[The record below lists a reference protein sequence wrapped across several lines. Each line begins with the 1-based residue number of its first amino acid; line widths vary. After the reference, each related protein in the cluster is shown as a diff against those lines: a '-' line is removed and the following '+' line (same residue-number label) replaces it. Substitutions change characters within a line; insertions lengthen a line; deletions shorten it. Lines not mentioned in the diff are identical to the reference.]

1 MASSYSNYVRTI
13 APVKGSSGKN
23 GMAPVNPMSPLSTT
37 ARIGPI
43 FGGNKASAKVAANPT
58 KMRGS
63 SANLGV
69 IAQADLLRDQYNLGF
84 NPGGGPDGGIIDGGV
99 DGGYNNPGGNGN
111 GNGNN
116 PGGSDGRMG
125 GKGQVGADY
134 MDPFEKW
141 PRKDNQSKGIK
152 ETWHR
157 RFRRKPGR
165 RGSYA
170 IAGKR
175 IYAQR

>member
-1 MASSYSNYVRTI
+1 MASSYSNYLKTI

-23 GMAPVNPMSPLSTT
+23 GLAPVNPLSPLSTT

-43 FGGNKASAKVAANPT
+43 FGGNKVSAKVAANPT
-58 KMRGS
+58 KLRGS
-63 SANLGV
+63 SANFGV

-84 NPGGGPDGGIIDGGV
+84 NPGGGPDGGMIDGGPN
-99 DGGYNNPGGNGN
+99 GGYDLPGGS

-116 PGGSDGRMG
+116 PGGSDGQMG
-125 GKGQVGADY
+125 RGQVGAKY
-134 MDPFEKW
+134 MDPVAKW
-141 PRKDNQSKGIK
+141 PRKDNQAKGIK
-152 ETWHR
+152 QSWHR

-170 IAGKR
+170 IAGKK

>member
-1 MASSYSNYVRTI
+1 MASSYSNYLKTI

-23 GMAPVNPMSPLSTT
+23 GMAPVNPLSPLSTT

-43 FGGNKASAKVAANPT
+43 FGGNKVSAKVAANPT
-58 KMRGS
+58 KLRGS

-69 IAQADLLRDQYNLGF
+69 IAQADLLRDPYNLGF
-84 NPGGGPDGGIIDGGV
+84 NPGGNPGGGPGGGT
-99 DGGYNNPGGNGN
+99 GGYPGGGNGN
-111 GNGNN
+111 GNGGNI
-116 PGGSDGRMG
+116 GGGDGQMG

-141 PRKDNQSKGIK
+141 PRKDNQSKGSK